1 MCEID
6 YAKIK
11 KQIMEKIEAAK
22 LMGKIVFKAWKLTQ
36 DSSVGV
42 GFEYFPWSNSFCIKI
57 YPREKNCFG
66 DYDFDIDGSYYINGN
81 GKEIRG
87 LYTPVEITTENCMAI
102 LEKLKEYEGD

>member
-6 YAKIK
+6 NKAIRLV
-11 KQIMEKIEAAK
+11 Q
-22 LMGKIVFKAWKLTQ
+22 KIVYKAIKLTQ

-81 GKEIRG
+81 GREIRG
-87 LYTPVEITTENCMAI
+87 LYTPVEITKENCMAI
-102 LEKLKEYEGD
+102 LEKLKEY